1 MSKEITLNDNI
12 KKRILEE
19 VAAKLEN
26 YKSVDGNFSFRTN
39 ILGNSGTDKI
49 SVSITPLA
57 YLKMNTLV
65 QEFASEI
72 AWHGTVERDGNHF
85 LITDIFIYPQ
95 VVDGTSVTPDQVKY
109 SDWLDEFDTETFKGL
124 RFHGHSHVNMSTFPS
139 STDTQFQADMLTKL
153 SNKEDFYLFVIWN
166 KSGEYTW
173 RVYDLATNTAYE
185 NADIDFSIEGLDYGD
200 FVGQAKQ
207 QVTNAA
213 VHRYKVKETAP
224 AKTVKLANYDSAF
237 DYIDNDWDTYNF
249 LRGEYAL

>member
-1 MSKEITLNDNI
+1 MPKAIMFNDDI

-39 ILGNSGTDKI
+39 ITSGNGADKI
-49 SVSITPLA
+49 SVSIAPLA

-65 QEFASEI
+65 QEFSSEV

-85 LITDIFIYPQ
+85 FITDIFIYPQ
-95 VVDGTSVTPDQVKY
+95 VVDGTSVIPDQIKY
-109 SDWLDEFDTETFKGL
+109 ANWLDEFDTETFKRI

-139 STDTQFQADMLTKL
+139 STDTQFQADTLTKL
-153 SNKEDFYLFVIWN
+153 SNKQDFYLFVIWN
-166 KSGEYTW
+166 KAGEYTW

-185 NADIDFSIEGLDYGD
+185 NADIDFSVEGFDYTD
-200 FVGQAKQ
+200 FVDKARKQA
-207 QVTNAA
+207 TNAT
-213 VHRYKVKETAP
+213 VHRCKVKEPVAS
-224 AKTVKLANYDSAF
+224 KTVKLASYDSAF
-237 DYIDNDWDTYNF
+237 DCIDNDWDTYNF